1 MPHRARR
8 YLIAIAALAAAVLF
22 RWLLDPVI
30 GDSLP
35 MVTVFGAVAAA
46 VWVGG
51 ALPAAVAAILGYLAC
66 AYLFIPPRFEFV
78 FDVPS
83 VVGLAAYLF
92 TCSLIIAIGE
102 AMRRARARARER
114 SDLLRITLA
123 SIGDAMITTD
133 NAGRVTYLN
142 AVAESLTGWT
152 QEDAKGQPLDTVF
165 RALDEQTRKPIES
178 PAIRALREGT
188 VVGLA
193 NHTVLVGRDGAERPV
208 DDSAAPIRDELGRVS
223 GCVLI
228 FRDVSERRRLEKA
241 VAARFLEARLL
252 ASIVESSDDAIV
264 RKSLDSVIQSWNAG
278 AERVFGYTAEE
289 AVGRH
294 ISIVIPPDRLA
305 EEDRII
311 ATLKEG
317 RRVEP
322 FETERVRKDGRRIRV
337 SVTISPIKDEA
348 GNVVAAS
355 KIARDVTKQR
365 QAEAEREM
373 FATLIENSTD
383 FIGIADLDAVP
394 IFVNRAGLTLVGL
407 DDMAQARKVHV
418 RDFFFPEDQARI
430 LDEFFP
436 SVAEKGHGAV
446 DVRFR
451 NFKTGDG
458 RWMAYKVLKL
468 IDDKGQVL
476 GFATV
481 SQDITER
488 RRLEDGLRQLAANL
502 SEEGRRKNEFL
513 ATLAHELRNPL
524 AALSNMLEIL
534 RRSSPGQA
542 APPPQAVDGMGRQ
555 LSQLVR
561 LVDDLLDLSRI
572 THNRLELRRGP
583 VELGAV
589 IDQAVESS
597 RPLVESMRHELRVV
611 PSPEPIALEGDS
623 ARLAQVFGNLLN
635 NSAKYTSPGGKIEV
649 KTERHGKEA
658 VVTVK
663 DNGAGIPPDRLDSI
677 FEMFNQVQ
685 GSLERSQG
693 GLGIG
698 LTLVRRLVQMHGGS
712 VQAESAGEGKGAEFV
727 VRLPIHEPLPAASPE
742 PAPAREPAAARRILV
757 VDDNHDAAE
766 SLAMLLNITGNK
778 TSTAHDGADAFEA
791 AARQRPDVV
800 LLDIGLPTLNG
811 YEVCRRIRDEP
822 WGKEMVLIALTGWG
836 QDEDRRKSHEAG
848 FDGHLVKP
856 VNYPALMALLD
867 SLGVAK

>member
-1 MPHRARR
+1 VKG
-8 YLIAIAALAAAVLF
+8 YLAAMAALAAAVVV
-22 RWLLDPVI
+22 RWLLDPVM
-30 GDSLP
+30 GDALP
-35 MVTVFGAVAAA
+35 LVTVFGAVAAA
-46 VWVGG
+46 VWMGG
-51 ALPAAVAAILGYLAC
+51 ALPAALTAILGYLAC
-66 AYLFIPPRFEFV
+66 AYLFIPPRGEIAA
-78 FDVPS
+78 DLPS
-83 VVGLAAYLF
+83 LVALSAYLF
-92 TCSLIIAIGE
+92 TCSLIIGIGE
-102 AMRRARARARER
+102 AMRRAQDRARER
-114 SDLLRITLA
+114 GELLQVTLA

-142 AVAESLTGWT
+142 AVAESLTGWK
-152 QEDAKGQPLDTVF
+152 EADAKGQPLDAVF
-165 RALDEQTRKPIES
+165 RAVDETTRAPIES
-178 PAIRALREGT
+178 PATRALREGT

-193 NHTVLVGRDGAERPV
+193 NHTVLLARDGAERPV
-208 DDSAAPIRDELGRVS
+208 DDSAAPIKDEHGRVS
-223 GCVLI
+223 GCVLV
-228 FRDVSERRRLEKA
+228 FHDVSERRRLEKA

-252 ASIVESSDDAIV
+252 AAIVESSDDAIV

-278 AERVFGYTAEE
+278 AERIFGYPAEE

-294 ISIVIPPDRLA
+294 ISLIIPPDRIR
-305 EEDRII
+305 EEDHII
-311 ATLKEG
+311 ATLKAG

-322 FETERVRKDGRRIRV
+322 FETERVRKDGQRIRV

-365 QAEAEREM
+365 QAESEREM
-373 FATLIENSTD
+373 FATLIESSTD
-383 FIGIADLDAVP
+383 FIGIADMNAVP
-394 IFVNRAGLTLVGL
+394 IFVNRAGLRLVGL
-407 DDMAQARKVHV
+407 DDMDAARRVHV
-418 RDFFFPEDQARI
+418 KDFFFPEDQARM

-436 SVAEKGHGAV
+436 SVAEKGHGEI

-451 NFKTGDG
+451 NFKTGAA

-468 IDDKGQVL
+468 TDGKGQAL

-524 AALSNMLEIL
+524 AALSNMLELL
-534 RRSSPGQA
+534 RRRGGEQP
-542 APPPQAVDGMGRQ
+542 APPQSVDAMGRQ

-572 THNRLELRRGP
+572 THNRLELRKAD
-583 VELGAV
+583 VELSAV
-589 IDQAVESS
+589 INQAVEAS
-597 RPLVESMRHELRVV
+597 RPLLESMRHELHVI
-611 PSPEPIALEGDS
+611 PAGEPIHLDADA
-623 ARLAQVFGNLLN
+623 ARLAQVFANLLN

-649 KTERHGKEA
+649 KTERRGGEA

-677 FEMFNQVQ
+677 FEMFNQIQ

-712 VQAESAGEGKGAEFV
+712 VQADSAGEGKGSEFV
-727 VRLPIHEPLPAASPE
+727 VRLPILEARPAAGPR
-742 PAPAREPAAARRILV
+742 PAPARAPATTRRILV
-757 VDDNHDAAE
+757 VDDNRDAAE
-766 SLAMLLNITGNK
+766 SLAMLLNITGHK
-778 TSTAHDGADAFEA
+778 TFTAHDGAEALEA
-791 AARQRPDVV
+791 AAEHRPEVV
-800 LLDIGLPTLNG
+800 LLDIGLPSLNG
-811 YEVCRRIRDEP
+811 YEVCRRIREEP
-822 WGKEMVLIALTGWG
+822 WGKAVTLIALTGWG
-836 QDEDRRKSHEAG
+836 QEEDRRRSHEAG

-856 VNYPALMALLD
+856 VNYQALMALLD
-867 SLGVAK
+867 SLGVPK

>member
-1 MPHRARR
+1 VRRPARP
-8 YLIAIAALAAAVLF
+8 YLIAIAALAAAVLV
-22 RWLLDPVI
+22 RWMLDPVI
-30 GDSLP
+30 GDVLP
-35 MVTVFGAVAAA
+35 LVTLFGAVAVA

-51 ALPAAVAAILGYLAC
+51 VLPATVVAILGYLA
-66 AYLFIPPRFEFV
+66 ADYLFIPPRGAIV
-78 FDVPS
+78 VDLPHL
-83 VVGLAAYLF
+83 VGLVAYLS
-92 TCSLIIAIGE
+92 TCSLVIAIGE
-102 AMRRARARARER
+102 AMRRAQGRARER
-114 SDLLRITLA
+114 GDLLRITLA

-133 NAGRVTYLN
+133 NQGRVTYLN
-142 AVAESLTGWT
+142 AVAESLTGWS
-152 QEDAKGQPLDTVF
+152 QQDAAGQPLDTVF
-165 RALDEQTRKPIES
+165 RVVDELTGQPIES
-178 PAIRALREGT
+178 PAARALREGT

-193 NHTVLVGRDGAERPV
+193 NHTLLVGKDGAERPV
-208 DDSAAPIRDELGRVS
+208 DDSAAPIRDEQGRVS

-241 VAARFLEARLL
+241 LAARFLEARLL

-264 RKSLDSVIQSWNAG
+264 RKSLDSIIQSWNAG
-278 AERVFGYTAEE
+278 AERIFGYSAEE

-322 FETERVRKDGRRIRV
+322 FETERVRRDGRRIRV

-365 QAEAEREM
+365 QAESEREM
-373 FATLIENSTD
+373 FATLIESSTD
-383 FIGIADLDAVP
+383 FIGIADMDGVP
-394 IFVNRAGLTLVGL
+394 IFVNRAGLRLVGL
-407 DDMAQARKVHV
+407 DDMDQARKVHV
-418 RDFFFPEDQARI
+418 KDFFFPEDQARI
-430 LDEFFP
+430 MDEFFP
-436 SVAEKGHGAV
+436 SVAEKGHGEV

-451 NFKTGDG
+451 NFKTGDA

-468 IDDKGQVL
+468 LDGKGQAV

-481 SQDITER
+481 SQDVTER

-524 AALSNMLEIL
+524 APLTNMLEIL
-534 RRSSPGQA
+534 RRTGTGQPA
-542 APPPQAVDGMGRQ
+542 PPQALDTMGRQ

-572 THNRLELRRGP
+572 THNRLELRKAP

-589 IDQAVESS
+589 IDQAVEASK
-597 RPLVESMRHELRVV
+597 PLVESMRHELRVI
-611 PSPEPIALEGDS
+611 PSPQPIHLDGDA
-623 ARLAQVFGNLLN
+623 ARLAQVFANLLN

-649 KTERHGKEA
+649 KTERRGEEA

-663 DNGAGIPPDRLDSI
+663 DNGAGIPPDRLDSV

-698 LTLVRRLVQMHGGS
+698 LTLVRRLVQMHGGT
-712 VQAESAGEGKGAEFV
+712 VQADSAGEGKGAEFV
-727 VRLPIHEPLPAASPE
+727 VRLPIHEARPAASAE
-742 PAPAREPAAARRILV
+742 PAPAREPSAGRRILV
-757 VDDNHDAAE
+757 VDDNHDSAE
-766 SLAMLLNITGNK
+766 SLAMLLGITGNK
-778 TSTAHDGADAFEA
+778 TFTAHDGADALDA
-791 AARQRPDVV
+791 AARHRPDVV

-811 YEVCRRIRDEP
+811 YEVCRRIREEP
-822 WGKEMVLIALTGWG
+822 WGKEMCVIALTGWG